1 MQIVSRMRLLLIAPC
16 ADGNDVG
23 EAWSA
28 HQWAQRLSERH
39 DVTVLT
45 YYKRGHVP
53 PSVQLPKACV
63 VEWPDLPVVDR
74 AERFNSLLKPGYVA
88 LYAWCRRW
96 IKASIRRGENFDL
109 VHQII
114 PLALRYPSP
123 ATGFP
128 MPYFLGPVGGGI
140 DDPEGFH
147 GDTDRAPWYVRLR
160 NVDVWRL
167 RHDPMMRR
175 TYDEAACVLG
185 IAPYV
190 ADALSS
196 RRVQRFEVMSD
207 TGIIELPEP
216 VDRGGRSGA
225 VRLLYVGRIVRTK
238 GLRDAIRALALMPSS
253 TSVMLDV
260 VGDGIDREP
269 CEALAVELGLTD
281 RVTFHG
287 RVPRERVDDFYR
299 SADVFVFPSYRE
311 PGGNVVWEAMGYGLP
326 LVVADRGGPGES
338 VDDVSGFRI
347 HPRTPDQFASDIADA
362 LIRLVDDP
370 ALRSRMGAAARSRVA
385 GLALWDLK
393 IARLERLY
401 TEVVEAA
408 GS

>member
-1 MQIVSRMRLLLIAPC
+1 MQIVSPMRLLLIAPC

-53 PSVQLPKACV
+53 PSVQLPKARV
-63 VEWPDLPVVDR
+63 VEWHDLPIVDR

-88 LYAWCRRW
+88 FYARCRRW
-96 IKASIRRGENFDL
+96 IKAALRRGEQFDL
-109 VHQII
+109 AHQII

-123 ATGFP
+123 AVGFP
-128 MPYFLGPVGGGI
+128 MPYLLGPVGGGL

-147 GDTDRAPWYVRLR
+147 GDSDRAPWYVGLR
-160 NVDVWRL
+160 NIDAWRL

-175 TYDEAACVLG
+175 TYDDAACVLG

-196 RRVQRFEVMSD
+196 RRVRRFEVMSD
-207 TGIIELPEP
+207 TGIVELPEP
-216 VDRGGRSGA
+216 VDRRGRSGP

-238 GLRDAIRALALMPSS
+238 GLRDAIRALALVPASK
-253 TSVMLDV
+253 SVTLDV
-260 VGDGIDREP
+260 VGDGFDREP
-269 CEALAVELGLTD
+269 CVALAAELGVTD

-326 LVVADRGGPGES
+326 VVVADRGGPGES
-338 VDDVSGFRI
+338 VDDASGFRI
-347 HPRTPDQFASDIADA
+347 HPRTPDQFAADIAAA
-362 LIRLVDDP
+362 LTRLVDEPD
-370 ALRSRMGAAARSRVA
+370 LRSQMGAAARTRVA

-393 IARLERLY
+393 IERLEGWY
-401 TEVVEAA
+401 AEIVAA
-408 GS
+408 SQ